1 MSERENLLKGLTGA
15 EVILSRAEFG
25 TNTLD
30 QKGSKNFL
38 HILKD
43 IFTEPMMILLAAAC
57 SIYFF
62 TGETGDGIIM
72 LAAIFVVAGI
82 SIYQET
88 KSESAIKSLKKLT
101 QPLTN
106 VIRNG
111 LKTEVPSDDIV
122 AGDIMIIE
130 EGQSISADGK
140 IIESNDLSVDE
151 SLLTGESFPVEKIP
165 GRDEVFMGTNVA
177 SGLGYCKVTAV
188 GMNTKIGK
196 LGKTLES
203 IKKEETVLQKQ
214 INKFVKRMALIGL
227 IAFLFVWAYNYFDS
241 GDILHGLMHGLTL
254 AMAVLPE
261 EIPVAL
267 STFMAL
273 GAYHLLKYNILT
285 KQPQTVEALGSATV
299 ICVDKTGT
307 LTENKMKVTEIYI
320 FKEHK
325 VIEHEDKELL
335 NESNTELVNFS
346 KLSSEPV
353 AFDPMEKAIEELFEY
368 AGDKKFT
375 KDLKMIKEYP
385 LSGKPPMM
393 THIYSDGNKIITSCK
408 GAPEG
413 IISIC
418 GLSGEEKRKT
428 DLIINEFA
436 EKGLRVLGV
445 AKADFQ
451 SREFLQDQRE
461 YNWEF
466 LGLIA
471 LSDPPKKNIKEVIE
485 NFYRSGIE
493 VKMITGD
500 YPVTAKSIGRQIG
513 LRNSENVLTG
523 EQIVHMKDKELQESV
538 KKINIFAR
546 MLPEAKLKI
555 VNSLKADGEVVAMTG
570 DGVNDGPALK
580 ASNIGIAMGKK
591 GSQIAKQE
599 ASLILIDDDLSNM
612 VKAVALGRK
621 IYSNLKKAIRYI
633 ISIHIPIISIVTFPL
648 ILGWKY
654 QNIFMPIHVI
664 FLELVMGP
672 TCSIVFENEPIE
684 KDIMDQKPRK
694 LTTQFF
700 SFKELAVSIIQG
712 LAIASGLMGILYY
725 AIVNGI
731 NEDTARTMIFT
742 SLLCSNIFLTY
753 TGRSEKFSIFTT
765 LKYHNKLLYS
775 ITLITIFILILSLT
789 VPSVMTTFN
798 FQSLT
803 AQQIIISIIVSFV
816 SVIWIEAYKASH
828 FHRNDVKL

>member
-1 MSERENLLKGLTGA
+1 MAISEELQKGLTDE
-15 EVILSRAEFG
+15 EVTVSRAKYG

-30 QKGSKNFL
+30 RTGSKNIF
-38 HILKD
+38 HILAGVFK
-43 IFTEPMMILLAAAC
+43 EPMMILLAAAC

-72 LAAIFVVAGI
+72 LAAIFIVAGI

-88 KSESAIKSLKKLT
+88 KSESAIKALKKLT

-106 VIRNG
+106 VMRNSQ
-111 LKTEVPSDDIV
+111 KTEISSEEIV
-122 AGDIMIIE
+122 VGDIMIIE
-130 EGQSISADGK
+130 EGQSISADAK

-151 SLLTGESFPVEKIP
+151 SILTGESFSVEKVP
-165 GRDEVFMGTNVA
+165 GSDEVYMGTNVA
-177 SGLGYCKVTAV
+177 SGFGYTEVISV

-203 IKKEETVLQKQ
+203 IKKEDTVLQKQ
-214 INKFVKRMALIGL
+214 INNFVRRMAFIGFV
-227 IAFLFVWAYNYFDS
+227 AFLFVWAYNYYDS
-241 GDILHGLMHGLTL
+241 GDIIHGLMHGLTL

-267 STFMAL
+267 TTFMAL

-299 ICVDKTGT
+299 ICTDKTGT
-307 LTENKMKVTEIYI
+307 LTENKMKVTEIYNFRDDKI
-320 FKEHK
+320 
-325 VIEHEDKELL
+325 IEYTDKDLQD
-335 NESNTELVNFS
+335 ESNRELINYS
-346 KLSSEPV
+346 KLSSEPE
-353 AFDPMEKAIEELFEY
+353 AFDPMETAIEELFED
-368 AGDKKFT
+368 AGDKNIFNN
-375 KDLKMIKEYP
+375 LSMIKEYP

-393 THIYSDGNKIITSCK
+393 THIYSDGKTIITSCK

-413 IISIC
+413 IINISD
-418 GLSGEEKRKT
+418 LADEEKEKIH
-428 DLIINEFA
+428 LVVNKFA

-451 SREFLQDQRE
+451 SRDFPADQR
-461 YNWEF
+461 NFKWQF

-471 LSDPPKKNIKEVIE
+471 LSDPPKKNIKEVI
-485 NFYRSGIE
+485 NDFYRSGIE

-513 LRNSENVLTG
+513 LKNPDRVLTG
-523 EQIVHMKDKELQESV
+523 EEIIHMSDKELQDSV
-538 KKINIFAR
+538 QGINIFAR

-555 VNSLKADGEVVAMTG
+555 VNALKADGEVVAMTG

-591 GSQIAKQE
+591 GSEIAKQE
-599 ASLILIDDDLSNM
+599 ASLILVDDDLSNM

-684 KDIMDQKPRK
+684 KDILDQKPRK
-694 LTTQFF
+694 LSTKFF
-700 SFKELAVSIIQG
+700 SFKELAVSMIQG
-712 LAIASGLMGILYY
+712 LVIAFGLMGILYY
-725 AIVNGI
+725 TIQYGI
-731 NEDTARTMIFT
+731 SEEISRTMIFT
-742 SLLCSNIFLTY
+742 SLLFSNIFLTY
-753 TGRSEKFSIFTT
+753 TGRSERYSIFTT
-765 LKYHNKLLYS
+765 LKYSNKLLYI
-775 ITLITIFILILSLT
+775 ITLITIVILILSLT
-789 VPSVMTTFN
+789 VKPVIAVFN
-798 FQSLT
+798 FDSLT
-803 AQQIIISIIVSFV
+803 IDQLLISIAVSFI
-816 SVIWIEAYKASH
+816 SVIWIEVYKASRL
-828 FHRNDVKL
+828 HRQTV

>member
-1 MSERENLLKGLTGA
+1 MAEREDLHNGLTDE
-15 EVILSRAEFG
+15 EVSISRSEFG
-25 TNTLD
+25 ANTLD
-30 QKGSKNFL
+30 RTGSKDFL

-72 LAAIFVVAGI
+72 LAAIFIVAGI

-88 KSESAIKSLKKLT
+88 KSESAIKALKKLT

-106 VIRNG
+106 VVRNG
-111 LKTEVPSDDIV
+111 LKTEIPSEEIV
-122 AGDIMIIE
+122 VGDIMIIE
-130 EGQSISADGK
+130 EGQSITADGK
-140 IIESNDLSVDE
+140 IIDSNDLSVDE
-151 SLLTGESFPVEKIP
+151 SVLTGESFPVEKIP
-165 GRDEVFMGTNVA
+165 GRDEIFMGTNVA
-177 SGLGYCKVTAV
+177 SGLAYCKVTSV
-188 GMNTKIGK
+188 GMNTKLGK
-196 LGKTLES
+196 IGKTLES

-214 INKFVKRMALIGL
+214 INVFVKRMAFIGF
-227 IAFLFVWAYNYFDS
+227 IAFLFVWAYNYYDS

-307 LTENKMKVTEIYI
+307 LTENKMKVTEFYN
-320 FKEHK
+320 FKEDK
-325 VIEHEDKELL
+325 VFEFTDNEPAG
-335 NESNTELVNFS
+335 ESNRELVNYS

-353 AFDPMEKAIEELFEY
+353 AFDPMEKAIEEMFEI
-368 AGDKKFT
+368 AGDKNFVKG
-375 KDLKMIKEYP
+375 LKMIKEYP
-385 LSGKPPMM
+385 LSGRPPMM
-393 THIYSDGNKIITSCK
+393 THIYSDGKTVFTSCK

-413 IISIC
+413 IISIS
-418 GLSGEEKRKT
+418 GLTEKEKRRT
-428 DLIINEFA
+428 DIIINEFA

-451 SREFLQDQRE
+451 SKDFLTDQKN
-461 YNWEF
+461 YNWKF

-500 YPVTAKSIGRQIG
+500 YPITAKSIGKQIG
-513 LRNSENVLTG
+513 LRNTENVLTG
-523 EQIVHMKDKELQESV
+523 EKIVHMTDQELQVSI

-555 VNSLKADGEVVAMTG
+555 VNALKADGEVVAMTG

-591 GSQIAKQE
+591 GSEIAKQE

-633 ISIHIPIISIVTFPL
+633 ISIHIPIISIVTIPL

-684 KDIMDQKPRK
+684 KDIMNQKPRK
-694 LTTQFF
+694 LTTRFF
-700 SFKELAVSIIQG
+700 SFKELTVSICQG
-712 LAIASGLMGILYY
+712 LAIAFGLLGILYF
-725 AIVNGI
+725 AVQNGLS
-731 NEDTARTMIFT
+731 EETSRTMIFT
-742 SLLCSNIFLTY
+742 SLLMSNIFLTY
-753 TGRSEKFSIFTT
+753 TGRSERFSIFTT
-765 LKYHNKLLYS
+765 LKYNNKLLYV
-775 ITLITIFILILSLT
+775 ITFITCLILLMSLT
-789 VPSVMTTFN
+789 VRPVMNIFN
-798 FQSLT
+798 FNSLT
-803 AQQIIISIIVSFV
+803 ADQLLISIAVSFV
-816 SVIWIEAYKASH
+816 SVIWIEVFKASRL
-828 FHRNDVKL
+828 HRITIV

>member
-1 MSERENLLKGLTGA
+1 MADLERLQKGLTEE
-15 EVILSRAEFG
+15 EVISNRIKYG
-25 TNTLD
+25 KNTFD
-30 QKGSKNFL
+30 KTGDKNVL

-72 LAAIFVVAGI
+72 LAAIIIVAGI

-88 KSESAIKSLKKLT
+88 KSESAIKALKKLT
-101 QPLTN
+101 QPMAN
-106 VIRNG
+106 VVRSGSKIQIPYEE
-111 LKTEVPSDDIV
+111 LVV
-122 AGDIMIIE
+122 GDIMIVE
-130 EGQSISADGK
+130 EGKSVSADAK

-151 SLLTGESFPVEKIP
+151 SLLTGESFPVEKVP
-165 GRDEVFMGTNVA
+165 GIDEVYMGTNVA
-177 SGLGYCKVTAV
+177 SGLGYTEITSV

-214 INKFVKRMALIGL
+214 IDIFVKWMALIGFA
-227 IAFLFVWAYNYFDS
+227 AFLFVWGFNYFQT
-241 GDILHGLMHGLTL
+241 GDIVHGLMHGLTL

-261 EIPVAL
+261 EIPVAVT
-267 STFMAL
+267 TFMAL

-307 LTENKMKVTEIYI
+307 LTENRMQVTEIYNYQENKI
-320 FKEHK
+320 INTSDNKIYDESN
-325 VIEHEDKELL
+325 KELI
-335 NESNTELVNFS
+335 NYS
-346 KLSSEPV
+346 KLASEPE
-353 AFDPMEKAIEELFEY
+353 AFDPMELAIEDLFEVS
-368 AGDKKFT
+368 GN
-375 KDLKMIKEYP
+375 KDIFKELKMIKEYP

-393 THIYSDGNKIITSCK
+393 THIYSNGKEVITSCK

-413 IISIC
+413 ILNVS
-418 GLSGEEKRKT
+418 GLSEGEKQK
-428 DLIINEFA
+428 INSVINNFA

-445 AKADFQ
+445 SKADFQ
-451 SREFLQDQRE
+451 NKNFLADQRD
-461 YNWEF
+461 YKWNF

-471 LSDPPKKNIKEVIE
+471 FSDPPKKNINKVIDD
-485 NFYRSGIE
+485 FYRSGIE

-500 YPVTAKSIGRQIG
+500 FSVTATSIGRQIG
-513 LRNSENVLTG
+513 LKNPDDVLTG
-523 EQIVHMKDKELQESV
+523 EEIVHMSDTELQKSV
-538 KKINIFAR
+538 KDINIFAR

-555 VNSLKADGEVVAMTG
+555 VNALKADGEVVAMTG

-591 GSQIAKQE
+591 GSEIAKQE
-599 ASLILIDDDLSNM
+599 ASLIIIDDDLSNM
-612 VKAVALGRK
+612 IKAVALGRK

-694 LTTQFF
+694 LTTKFF
-700 SFKELAVSIIQG
+700 TFKELAVSMVQG
-712 LAIASGLMGILYY
+712 LVIAFGLMGILYY
-725 AIVNGI
+725 TI
-731 NEDTARTMIFT
+731 NESISEETARTMIFT

-753 TGRSEKFSIFTT
+753 TGRSERFSIFTT
-765 LKYHNKLLYS
+765 LKYRNRLLYV
-775 ITLITIFILILSLT
+775 ITLITITILILSLT
-789 VPSVMTTFN
+789 VPQVMNVFN
-798 FQSLT
+798 FSTLT
-803 AQQIIISIIVSFV
+803 FQQLLISILVSFI
-816 SVIWIEAYKASH
+816 SVIWIEFYKASH
-828 FHRNDVKL
+828 VHREVS

>member
-1 MSERENLLKGLTGA
+1 MADLEDPEKGLTDE
-15 EVILSRAEFG
+15 EVALSRAKFG
-25 TNTLD
+25 SNTLD
-30 QKGSKNFL
+30 NTGSKNVL

-57 SIYFF
+57 SVYFF

-72 LAAIFVVAGI
+72 LVAIFIVAGI

-88 KSESAIKSLKKLT
+88 KSESAIKALKKLT

-106 VIRNG
+106 VVRNS
-111 LKTEVPSDDIV
+111 LKIQIPSEEIV
-122 AGDIMIIE
+122 VGDVMIIE

-140 IIESNDLSVDE
+140 VIDSNDLSVDE
-151 SLLTGESFPVEKIP
+151 SILTGESFPVEKIP
-165 GRDEVFMGTNVA
+165 GRDEIFMGTNVA
-177 SGLGYCKVTAV
+177 SGLGYCKVTSV

-203 IKKEETVLQKQ
+203 IKKEETLLQKQ
-214 INKFVKRMALIGL
+214 INIFVKRMAFIGF

-241 GDILHGLMHGLTL
+241 GDLLHGLMHGLTL

-307 LTENKMKVTEIYI
+307 LTENKMKVTEIFN
-320 FKEHK
+320 FKENK
-325 VIEHEDKELL
+325 VIEYTDKDLTS
-335 NESNTELVNFS
+335 ESNRELVNYS

-353 AFDPMEKAIEELFEY
+353 AFDPMEKAIEELFEA
-368 AGDKKFT
+368 AGDKNFT
-375 KDLKMIKEYP
+375 KGLKMIREYP

-393 THIYSDGNKIITSCK
+393 THIYSDGKKVVTSCK

-413 IISIC
+413 IISISK
-418 GLSGEEKRKT
+418 LTQEEKRKT

-445 AKADFQ
+445 AKADFKGTD
-451 SREFLQDQRE
+451 FHPDQRD
-461 YNWEF
+461 YDWKF
-466 LGLIA
+466 LGLVA
-471 LSDPPKKNIKEVIE
+471 LSDPPKKNIQEVIE

-500 YPVTAKSIGRQIG
+500 YPVTAKSIGKKIG
-513 LRNSENVLTG
+513 LRNPEKVLTG
-523 EQIVHMKDKELQESV
+523 EQIVHMTDQELQESV
-538 KKINIFAR
+538 KNISIFAR

-555 VNSLKADGEVVAMTG
+555 VNALKADGEVVAMTG

-591 GSQIAKQE
+591 GSEIAKQE

-648 ILGWKY
+648 ILNWKY

-694 LTTQFF
+694 LTTSFF
-700 SFKELAVSIIQG
+700 SFKELTISIIQG
-712 LAIASGLMGILYY
+712 LAVALGLMGILYY
-725 AIVNGI
+725 AIHYGLS
-731 NEDTARTMIFT
+731 EETSRTMIFT
-742 SLLCSNIFLTY
+742 SLLMSNIFLTY
-753 TGRSEKFSIFTT
+753 TGRSEKYSIFTT
-765 LKYHNKLLYS
+765 LKYNNKLLY
-775 ITLITIFILILSLT
+775 IITIITVIILVMSLT
-789 VPSVMTTFN
+789 VTPVMNIFN
-798 FQSLT
+798 FISLT
-803 AQQIIISIIVSFV
+803 ADQLLISIAVSFV
-816 SVIWIEAYKASH
+816 SVIWIEVFKASRL
-828 FHRNDVKL
+828 HRINIV

>member
-1 MSERENLLKGLTGA
+1 MAEREDLQNGLTDE
-15 EVILSRAEFG
+15 EVSISRTEFG
-25 TNTLD
+25 SNTLD
-30 QKGSKNFL
+30 RTGSKNFL

-72 LAAIFVVAGI
+72 LAAIFIVAGI

-88 KSESAIKSLKKLT
+88 KSESAIKALKKLT
-101 QPLTN
+101 QPLTI
-106 VIRNG
+106 VVRNG
-111 LKTEVPSDDIV
+111 MKTEIPSEEIV
-122 AGDIMIIE
+122 VGDIMIIE
-130 EGQSISADGK
+130 EGQSITADGN
-140 IIESNDLSVDE
+140 IIDSNDLSVDE
-151 SLLTGESFPVEKIP
+151 SVLTGESFPVEKIP
-165 GRDEVFMGTNVA
+165 GRDEIFMGTNVA
-177 SGLGYCKVTAV
+177 SGLGYCKVTSV

-214 INKFVKRMALIGL
+214 INIFVKRMAFIGF
-227 IAFLFVWAYNYFDS
+227 IAFLFVWAYNYIDS

-307 LTENKMKVTEIYI
+307 LTENKMKVTEIYNFNEDKI
-320 FKEHK
+320 FELT
-325 VIEHEDKELL
+325 DKELAG
-335 NESNTELVNFS
+335 ESNRELVNYS

-353 AFDPMEKAIEELFEY
+353 AFDPMEKAIEDMFEDS
-368 AGDKKFT
+368 GDKNFIR
-375 KDLKMIKEYP
+375 DLKMIREYP
-385 LSGKPPMM
+385 LSGRPPMM
-393 THIYSDGNKIITSCK
+393 THIYSDGKKIITSCK

-413 IISIC
+413 IINIS
-418 GLSGEEKRKT
+418 GLTQEEKRKT
-428 DLIINEFA
+428 DVIINEFA

-451 SREFLQDQRE
+451 SMDFPADQRD

-500 YPVTAKSIGRQIG
+500 YPVTAKSIGKQIG
-513 LRNSENVLTG
+513 LRNAENVLTG
-523 EQIVHMKDKELQESV
+523 EEIVHMTEPELQLSV

-555 VNSLKADGEVVAMTG
+555 VNALKADGEVVAMTG

-591 GSQIAKQE
+591 GSEIAKQE

-612 VKAVALGRK
+612 VKAVVLGRK

-648 ILGWKY
+648 ILGWKH

-694 LTTQFF
+694 LTTSFF
-700 SFKELAVSIIQG
+700 SLKELTVSIIQG
-712 LAIASGLMGILYY
+712 MAVALGLMGILYY
-725 AIVNGI
+725 AIYTDLS
-731 NEDTARTMIFT
+731 EETSRTMVFT
-742 SLLCSNIFLTY
+742 SLLMSNIFLTY
-753 TGRSEKFSIFTT
+753 TGRSEKYSIFTT
-765 LKYHNKLLYS
+765 LKYNNKLLYIITI
-775 ITLITIFILILSLT
+775 ITLIILVLSLT
-789 VPSVMTTFN
+789 VSPVMNIFGFN
-798 FQSLT
+798 FLNADQLL
-803 AQQIIISIIVSFV
+803 ISIAVSFV
-816 SVIWIEAYKASH
+816 SVIWIEVFKASRL
-828 FHRNDVKL
+828 HRNNIV